1 MRAPFHAPGA
11 SRLGRNMSAAN
22 PAMQDYESTYRDAT
36 MDVPEFYNFGF
47 DVVDRWAEDRTKLAL
62 ISVDPSGEQ
71 SQQHTFWDL
80 KMLSNKFANT
90 LRDLG
95 INKGDRVFVML
106 PRIPQWYVVLVAMMK
121 LGVIPMPATTLCTPR
136 DIEYRINQAEA
147 VAAITDLENAPKV
160 EEAAGACPSL
170 KHLIMAQGE
179 KRGWLNYDA
188 QIENASTNLDGVE
201 KTRSDDPLLIYFTSG
216 TVGYPKMVLH
226 TQASYGLG
234 HVLTAK
240 YWQDLG
246 PTDLQWTLSDTGW
259 AKAAYGKLFGQ
270 WAQGAAIMQHDAK
283 GRFDAQQTLKMVG
296 KYGVTSFC
304 APPTAYRMM
313 VLEDLT
319 QFPMPNLRHCT
330 SAGEP
335 LNPEVMRQ
343 WEEGTGMV
351 IYDGYGQTETVLL
364 VGNYQCLPVRPG
376 SMGKP
381 VPGFVIGI
389 VDDYGSV
396 LPDGEEGQIAVR
408 IKPNRPV
415 GLFKEY
421 WRDTEAMERSFVGDW
436 YLTGDKGYRDE
447 DGYYWFVGLAD
458 DVIISA
464 GYRIGP
470 FEVESALIE
479 HPAVAESAVV
489 ASPDPVRGEIVKAF
503 VILKPGYVS
512 SDELVISLQDHVKST
527 TAPYKYPRAIDFV
540 TELPKTISGKIRRVE
555 LREAEVA
562 RARKETSGE

>member
-170 KHLIMAQGE
+170 THLIMTQGE

-447 DGYYWFVGLAD
+447 DGYYWFVGRAD

>member
-1 MRAPFHAPGA
+1 
-11 SRLGRNMSAAN
+11 MSAAN
-22 PAMQDYESTYRDAT
+22 SAMQDYETTYRDAT

-47 DVVDRWAEDRTKLAL
+47 DVVDRWAKDRTKLAL
-62 ISVDPSGEQ
+62 ISVDPSGEEAE
-71 SQQHTFWDL
+71 QHTFWDL
-80 KMLSNKFANT
+80 KMLSNKFANA

-95 INKGDRVFVML
+95 ITKGDRVFVML
-106 PRIPQWYVVLVAMMK
+106 PRIPQWYVVLVGMMK

-160 EEAAGACPSL
+160 EEAAGACASL

-179 KRGWLNYDA
+179 KRGWLNYQQ
-188 QIENASTNLDGVE
+188 QIENSSSILEGVE
-201 KTRSDDPLLIYFTSG
+201 PTRSDDPLLIYFTSG

-226 TQASYGLG
+226 TQASYGIG

-270 WAQGAAIMQHDAK
+270 WAQGAAIMQHNAK
-283 GRFDAQQTLKMVG
+283 GRFDAQQTLKMVA
-296 KYGVTSFC
+296 KYGVTAFC

-313 VLEDLT
+313 VLEDLKK
-319 QFPMPNLRHCT
+319 FPTPDLRHCT

-343 WEEGTGMV
+343 WEDGTGLT

-364 VGNYQCLPVRPG
+364 VANYQCLPVRPG

-389 VDDYGSV
+389 VDDYGSE
-396 LPDGEEGQIAVR
+396 LPDGEEGQIAVKV
-408 IKPNRPV
+408 KPNRPV
-415 GLFKEY
+415 GLFQEY

-436 YLTGDKGYRDE
+436 YLTGDKGYRDA
-447 DGYYWFVGLAD
+447 DGYFWFVGRAD

-512 SDELVISLQDHVKST
+512 SDELVVSLQDHVKT
-527 TAPYKYPRAIDFV
+527 ATAPYKYPRAIDFV

-555 LREAEVA
+555 LREAEVE
-562 RARKETSGE
+562 RAGKEESK

>member
-1 MRAPFHAPGA
+1 MKTAVP
-11 SRLGRNMSAAN
+11 N
-22 PAMQDYESTYRDAT
+22 MQDYEAAYRDASLE
-36 MDVPEFYNFGF
+36 VPEYFNFGF
-47 DVVDRWAEDRTKLAL
+47 DIIDRWAEDRTKLAL
-62 ISVDPSGEQ
+62 ISVDSTGEKA
-71 SQQHTFWDL
+71 QQHTFWDL
-80 KMLSNKFANT
+80 KMQSNRFANV
-90 LRDLG
+90 LSG
-95 INKGDRVFVML
+95 MGVSKGERVFIML
-106 PRIPQWYVVLVAMMK
+106 PRIPDWYVVMLGMMK
-121 LGVIPMPATTLCTPR
+121 LGVVPMPATTLCTPK

-147 VAAITDLENAPKV
+147 TVVITDLDNASKV
-160 EEAAGACPSL
+160 AEAAAGCSSL
-170 KHLIMAQGE
+170 KYLIVIGGE
-179 KRGWLNYDA
+179 KRGWLSFDQKMAESSPYLN
-188 QIENASTNLDGVE
+188 GVDR
-201 KTRSDDPLLIYFTSG
+201 TRSDDPLLIYFTSG

-226 TQASYGLG
+226 TQASYGIG
-234 HVLTAK
+234 HVLTVK
-240 YWQDLG
+240 YWHDLKA
-246 PTDLQWTLSDTGW
+246 TDLQWTLSDTGW

-270 WAQGAAIMQHDAK
+270 WTQGAAIMQHDAK
-283 GRFDAQQTLKMVG
+283 GRFDAGLTLRMIG

-319 QFPMPNLRHCT
+319 QYSMPELRHCT

-335 LNPEVMRQ
+335 LNPEVMKK
-343 WEEGTGMV
+343 WEDGTGLT

-381 VPGFVIGI
+381 IPGFQIGI
-389 VDDYGSV
+389 VDDEGRD
-396 LPDGEEGQIAVR
+396 LPPGEEGQIAVKVR
-408 IKPNRPV
+408 PERPV
-415 GLFKEY
+415 GLFREY
-421 WRDTEAMERSFVGDW
+421 WKDPEGMSRSFVGDW

-447 DGYYWFVGLAD
+447 HGYFWFVGRAD

-512 SDELVISLQDHVKST
+512 SDELVLSIQDHVKGA
-527 TAPYKYPRAIDFV
+527 TAPYKYPRAIEFV
-540 TELPKTISGKIRRVE
+540 SELPKTISGKIRRVE
-555 LREAEVA
+555 LRESELQ
-562 RARKETSGE
+562 RAKQESAT